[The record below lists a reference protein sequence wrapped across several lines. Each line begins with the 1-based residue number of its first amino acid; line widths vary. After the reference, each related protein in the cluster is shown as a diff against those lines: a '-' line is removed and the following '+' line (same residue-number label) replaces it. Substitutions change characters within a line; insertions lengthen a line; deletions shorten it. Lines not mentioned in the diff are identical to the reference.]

1 MGYKKFEFTTL
12 VSSIVSAY
20 IMGTVQ
26 IIFAATQI
34 DGGIG
39 GLIRVFLLVIYVGF
53 ALFLRENNKNY
64 LLVPLSFCS
73 FYIILNKSYTLQFI
87 QYILGGH
94 LNSIDEIFAFYGEKF
109 AGKSIYYIIA
119 SILCCLFAVLTV
131 ITFYMTLKIG
141 IKIKSLL
148 ITMTALQVIFEILY
162 IVTYIIEG
170 VTYVDETM
178 KNLAYIS
185 KAVINDLALII
196 PILILE
202 IGIKPIKK

>member
-1 MGYKKFEFTTL
+1 MFN
-12 VSSIVSAY
+12 
-20 IMGTVQ
+20 
-26 IIFAATQI
+26 
-34 DGGIG
+34 
-39 GLIRVFLLVIYVGF
+39 LL
-53 ALFLRENNKNY
+53 
-64 LLVPLSFCS
+64 
-73 FYIILNKSYTLQFI
+73 LQF
-87 QYILGGH
+87 
-94 LNSIDEIFAFYGEKF
+94 K
-109 AGKSIYYIIA
+109 